1 MQRGIEEISCD
12 RDVGLEEVSTV
23 GQYGPREFML
33 ACVVESSNKLT
44 MIHNRPKVK
53 GVYDEPWSCSA
64 SGAVA
69 ARRSEIRKTLP

>member
-1 MQRGIEEISCD
+1 MQRGIEEISRD

-33 ACVVESSNKLT
+33 AYVESSNKLT
-44 MIHNRPKVK
+44 KIHNRTKVE
-53 GVYDEPWSCSA
+53 GVYYEPWSCSA

-69 ARRSEIRKTLP
+69 ARRSEIRKILP

>member
-33 ACVVESSNKLT
+33 ACVESNKLT
-44 MIHNRPKVK
+44 KIHNRPKLE

-69 ARRSEIRKTLP
+69 ARRSEIRKTVP